1 MSDFLVRW
9 EINIEADS
17 PREAAENA
25 LEIQRDSSSI
35 ATVFNVCGLPSDS
48 TLHWTEVD
56 LG

>member
-1 MSDFLVRW
+1 MRDFLVRW

-25 LEIQRDSSSI
+25 LEIQRDPSSI
-35 ATVFNVCGLPSDS
+35 ATVFSVWGLPKDS
-48 TLHWTEVD
+48 TPWTEVD

>member
-1 MSDFLVRW
+1 MRDFLVRW

-25 LEIQRDSSSI
+25 LEIQRDPSSI
-35 ATVFNVCGLPSDS
+35 ATVFNVWGLPKDS
-48 TLHWTEVD
+48 TLPWTEVD

>member
-25 LEIQRDSSSI
+25 LEIQRDPSSI
-35 ATVFNVCGLPSDS
+35 ATVFNVRGLPKDS
-48 TLHWTEVD
+48 TLPWTEVD

>member
-25 LEIQRDSSSI
+25 LEIQRDPSSI
-35 ATVFNVCGLPSDS
+35 ATVFNVWGLPKDS
-48 TLHWTEVD
+48 TLPWTEVD

>member
-1 MSDFLVRW
+1 MRDFLVRW

-25 LEIQRDSSSI
+25 LQIQRDPPSI
-35 ATVFNVCGLPSDS
+35 ATVFKVCGLPEDS
-48 TLHWTEVD
+48 PLPWTEVD

>member
-1 MSDFLVRW
+1 MRDFLVRW